1 MGIVYNMTLI
11 RARGCTF
18 NILPT
23 VYTRGGDGVK
33 AEISA
38 TLSALLLEILQFNGK
53 ITRNLTLDIAQII

>member
-23 VYTRGGDGVK
+23 VYICGVE

-38 TLSALLLEILQFNGK
+38 TLSAPLLEILQFNGK